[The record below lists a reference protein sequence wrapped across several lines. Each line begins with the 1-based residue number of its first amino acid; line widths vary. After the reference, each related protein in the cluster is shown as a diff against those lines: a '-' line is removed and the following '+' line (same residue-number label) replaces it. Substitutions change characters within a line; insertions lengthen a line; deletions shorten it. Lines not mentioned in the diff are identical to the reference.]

1 MNLTNFNV
9 TWRSFR
15 SADESWK
22 RAAELR
28 FGFIDP
34 SPCDLAN
41 TPRIRNVERVIFT
54 AIIAIF
60 EIEEAAT
67 PCKCV
72 DHRRFYRYV
81 EKQSDERDSRRSFI
95 FAACRRE
102 KENFLFV
109 IQRAWIDL
117 FLDIFFY
124 MDIMMYL

>member
-1 MNLTNFNV
+1 MNRGNE
-9 TWRSFR
+9 RPSFD
-15 SADESWK
+15 SGSST
-22 RAAELR
+22 
-28 FGFIDP
+28 P

-109 IQRAWIDL
+109 NSKIKGHGLIYSW
-117 FLDIFFY
+117 IFFF
-124 MDIMMYL
+124 IIMYL

>member
-1 MNLTNFNV
+1 MNRGNE
-9 TWRSFR
+9 RPSFD
-15 SADESWK
+15 SGSST
-22 RAAELR
+22 
-28 FGFIDP
+28 P

-95 FAACRRE
+95 FTACRRE